1 MRGFPRYR
9 DRHEFP
15 TACAPDMGPYR
26 GPGPVHTLSFYRYTR
41 KAGGNLGKG
50 HLCLN
55 VFPLSPQEV
64 RCSFVAK
71 APDTAQPRIFSWQ
84 VSVAAR
90 RCAAGHVASFVARV
104 VRLRGAVLNHRF
116 TRARGCARAPAA

>member
-26 GPGPVHTLSFYRYTR
+26 VRDRYTLSFYRYTR

-55 VFPLSPQEV
+55 VFPLSPQEG
-64 RCSFVAK
+64 
-71 APDTAQPRIFSWQ
+71 
-84 VSVAAR
+84 SV
-90 RCAAGHVASFVARV
+90 F
-104 VRLRGAVLNHRF
+104 LRGIS
-116 TRARGCARAPAA
+116 ARHGATAHLFLSSL